1 MADLD
6 IFCHTSIT
14 PEPFGLV
21 IIEAM
26 AMGCPVIA
34 ARAGGP
40 TEIVENA
47 ISGMLT
53 PPGDAAALAAAIRG
67 LLANPDRRAL
77 LAAAGRARVEAVY
90 SRAAFEAR
98 LRALS
103 EEALAGRRSD

>member
-6 IFCHTSIT
+6 VFCHTSIA

-40 TEIVENA
+40 VEIVEDG
-47 ISGMLT
+47 ISGLLT
-53 PPGDAAALAAAIRG
+53 RPGDAIALAAAIRD
-67 LLANPDRRAL
+67 LLIDPDRRSRFSV
-77 LAAAGRARVEAVY
+77 AGRARVENVY
-90 SRAAFEAR
+90 SRAAFETR
-98 LRALS
+98 VRALS
-103 EEALAGRRSD
+103 EEALAGTLA